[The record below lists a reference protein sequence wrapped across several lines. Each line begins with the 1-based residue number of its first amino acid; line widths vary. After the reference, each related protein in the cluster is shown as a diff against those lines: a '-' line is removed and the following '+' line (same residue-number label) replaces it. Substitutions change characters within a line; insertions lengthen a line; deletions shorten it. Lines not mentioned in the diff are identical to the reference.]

1 MSNGDSVSNGDRVS
15 KGLSRLSDLEPGKA
29 AIIQEIDGDD
39 SLASRLM
46 EMGLIDGEEIHCI
59 GRAPMGDPTEYSI
72 RGYRLSLRQAEAKR
86 VILSPSS

>member
-1 MSNGDSVSNGDRVS
+1 MNNGHSVSN
-15 KGLSRLSDLEPGKA
+15 GLSRLSDLEPGMS

-46 EMGLIDGEEIHCI
+46 EMGLIDGEEIHCV

-86 VILSPSS
+86 VILGPIS